1 MKRAWWV
8 VLIALLMIP
17 SPAFAWGPRR
27 PRTIVI
33 DQMVVVR
40 RGFDGGAIAAGV
52 LGGLATGI
60 ILDRVLTPPPPR
72 VVYYPPPPPPP
83 APRDPYDEGYGDGY
97 NQGVERG
104 RRDRYEQGRRR
115 GYQDGYEDGRAGR
128 TL

>member
-1 MKRAWWV
+1 MKKTWSA
-8 VLIALLMIP
+8 VLIALLMLP
-17 SPAFAWGPRR
+17 SSAFAWGPGR
-27 PRTIVI
+27 PRTIVVERT
-33 DQMVVVR
+33 VVVR
-40 RGFDGGAIAAGV
+40 RGFGGGAIAAGV
-52 LGGLATGI
+52 LGGIATGI

-72 VVYYPPPPPPP
+72 VVYYPPPLPLP